1 MLSLSGKRPA
11 LYCAALPD
19 RVVNLRVGRGA
30 AISRESPAYFS
41 RAMCGLYPWETLR
54 SGEGGRGGG
63 RENQKKKV
71 RGKGLKEKGKGSVG
85 PHSLSFLSLA
95 RPLTLS
101 THPDT
106 LSFRGSISESYLTL
120 PRLGG
125 RGRGVLGVR
134 TNSSFVHFYKLQP

>member
-41 RAMCGLYPWETLR
+41 RAMCGLYPRETLR

-63 RENQKKKV
+63 RENQKKKST
-71 RGKGLKEKGKGSVG
+71 RERAKRKGKRKCWL
-85 PHSLSFLSLA
+85 PILSLSFL
-95 RPLTLS
+95 
-101 THPDT
+101 
-106 LSFRGSISESYLTL
+106 
-120 PRLGG
+120 
-125 RGRGVLGVR
+125 
-134 TNSSFVHFYKLQP
+134 